1 MKSGAEEGGR
11 SGGWGLGLP
20 GRPRMDRI
28 SFCISFFSR
37 PLSLLKLE
45 WTTASACW
53 LHRERKSRSSRG
65 RRSRVLGCSRGRWRL
80 EEDLLVILLQRQE
93 KLWETSESMSDKP
106 KLLFPVIISPHL
118 SLSSLQCFQTDTV
131 FFSSSCFSVAA
142 DKRSADFCLM
152 CLEESFVYRLKL
164 PLFISP
170 SPFAFLC
177 LPLLPSLISK
187 KREKK
192 KKKTPPSSPSDPLLP
207 HLLVV
212 QQQKQR

>member
-65 RRSRVLGCSRGRWRL
+65 SRSRVLGCRRGRWRL
-80 EEDLLVILLQRQE
+80 EEDLLVILPQRQE

-106 KLLFPVIISPHL
+106 KLLFPVIISPHS
-118 SLSSLQCFQTDTV
+118 SLSSLQCFQTDTA

-142 DKRSADFCLM
+142 DKRSADLCLM
-152 CLEESFVYRLKL
+152 CLEENFVYRLKL

-170 SPFAFLC
+170 SPFAFLS
-177 LPLLPSLISK
+177 PSSTFSNLQEE
-187 KREKK
+187 REKK
-192 KKKTPPSSPSDPLLP
+192 KRNPSSPSDPLLP